1 MIANPKRHGFNDISV
16 VVAKR
21 NPHLSNQWMVFG
33 DGEPY
38 EISNN
43 VVRVIVV
50 HILRTY
56 GGSQGLYIII
66 VAGHIV
72 FLNRPYGFH

>member
-1 MIANPKRHGFNDISV
+1 MIANPKRHVFNDISV
-16 VVAKR
+16 SVTFRCCGEKKPPFVK
-21 NPHLSNQWMVFG
+21 LMDGIG

-43 VVRVIVV
+43 VVRVIVIV

-56 GGSQGLYIII
+56 DDSQGLYIII

-72 FLNRPYGFH
+72 LLK

>member
-1 MIANPKRHGFNDISV
+1 MDGI
-16 VVAKR
+16 
-21 NPHLSNQWMVFG
+21 G

-50 HILRTY
+50 HILRAY

-72 FLNRPYGFH
+72 LLK